1 MIELLTGPLI
11 GAVIGYCTNYVAVKM
26 LFRPLNPIKI
36 GNYVL
41 PFTPGVIPKRK
52 EELAK
57 VVGAA
62 VEKSL
67 FGKEDLKGVL
77 LTDEMKQTV
86 SEMIADAAAAGMEN
100 TIRELAEGFAGEE
113 VYTEKKEQIAEIL
126 TVKITKSLLKMDV
139 GGIIAQEGAAAVKK
153 RVEGTMLAMFLRSD
167 MIAQLADMIG
177 EKVTDYIQEDGQEK
191 ISGLVQQ
198 ELEGLEN
205 KKIEELASGMGIT
218 RDGIYRVSGQLYE
231 KAVESKADVIVEKFH
246 IAEIIEQKI
255 REMSAAELEKLVL
268 SVMKKELGMVVN
280 LGALIGFLLGFLNIV
295 L

>member
-1 MIELLTGPLI
+1 
-11 GAVIGYCTNYVAVKM
+11 M